1 MQLFVWIADLLYDAL
16 IGLRNL
22 VSLLDPRPAYVLME
36 LSGPYAEH
44 RTRAPWWIRQ
54 PQPASLEDVRQQLR
68 AIRADRRVIGV
79 VITVRDLAAGL
90 AAIQSLR
97 AAFAAY
103 RADGGRVVAFLA
115 QASTRAYYL
124 ASVAHTVAMPESG
137 TLDLVGL
144 TLEATF
150 LGEALQR
157 IGIAGEFE
165 RIAEYKTAVEPFTRR
180 EMSEPMREALTAV
193 LDSVFDD
200 VIGEIAAARGMDS
213 TALRALVD
221 RAPLSAREARDAGL
235 VDAILFEDELAHH
248 LAASGRRPPAILPW
262 RLARRY
268 LRRPFRWRTRGRA
281 IAVITVRGMIH
292 IGESRPPRPF
302 PLPLVGGETA
312 GSSTIARA
320 VRSVEGNPRFGAIIL
335 AVDSPGGSAIA
346 SDLIWREIARAGKRK
361 PVVAFLGN
369 VAASGGYYVAAGA
382 QRIVS
387 QPATLTGSIGVI
399 SGKFTV
405 RTLADRAG
413 IYREILGRGEA
424 STIFSPFTPFSAEDR
439 RRLRAQIAEV
449 YDRFV
454 DRVASGRGI
463 PREEVLAVARG
474 RVWTGRQAQRHRLV
488 DALGDF
494 SAAVDTA
501 KELMGVPP
509 SRSVPVIPIR
519 PPRDAPVGR
528 SGMLAEIGEAVERI
542 SSLVEERVFTVMPW
556 NLRLG

>member
-22 VSLLDPRPAYVLME
+22 VSLLGPRTAYVLLE
-36 LSGPYAEH
+36 LSGPYPEH
-44 RTRAPWWIRQ
+44 RTRAPWWVRQ
-54 PQPASLEDVRQQLR
+54 PQPTSLDDVRQQLR

-79 VITVRDLAAGL
+79 VVTVRDLAAGL
-90 AAIQSLR
+90 AAIQGLR
-97 AAFAAY
+97 AALAAY
-103 RADGGRVVAFLA
+103 RADGGRVVVYLT
-115 QASTRAYYL
+115 QASMRAYYL
-124 ASVAHTVAMPESG
+124 ASVGHTVAMPESG

-180 EMSEPMREALTAV
+180 AMSEPMREALNAV

-200 VIGEIAAARGMDS
+200 VIGEVASARSIDPA
-213 TALRALVD
+213 ALRALVD

-248 LAASGRRPPAILPW
+248 LAASSRRPPAILPW
-262 RLARRY
+262 RVARRY
-268 LRRPFRWRTRGRA
+268 LRRSFRWRTRRRA
-281 IAVITVRGMIH
+281 IAVVTVRGLIH
-292 IGESRPPRPF
+292 IGESRLPRTL

-312 GSSTIARA
+312 GSSTVARA
-320 VRSVEGNPRFGAIIL
+320 VRAVEGSARFGAIIL
-335 AVDSPGGSAIA
+335 NVDSPGGSAIA
-346 SDLIWREIARAGKRK
+346 SDLIWREITRAGKQK

-382 QRIVS
+382 QRIIS

-399 SGKFTV
+399 SGKFTI
-405 RTLADRAG
+405 RQLADRAG
-413 IYREILGRGEA
+413 IHREILGRGEA
-424 STIFSPFTPFSAEDR
+424 STIFSPLIPFSTEDR
-439 RRLRAQIAEV
+439 RRLRAQITEV

-454 DRVASGRGI
+454 DRVAAGRRMA
-463 PREEVLAVARG
+463 REEVLAVARG
-474 RVWTGRQAQRHRLV
+474 RVWTGRQAQQRGLV

-494 SAAVDTA
+494 SAAVGAA
-501 KELMGVPP
+501 KELMGIPP
-509 SRSVPVIPIR
+509 SQNVPVIPIR

-528 SGMLAEIGEAVERI
+528 SSVLKEISEAVDRI
-542 SSLVEERVFTVMPW
+542 TSLLEERVFTVMPW
-556 NLRLG
+556 DLRLG